1 MVNVMKLYSYRQI
14 QDIEAATIAE
24 TGTTTGA
31 INAELGAQAAEA
43 VAEMLADCECRPVV
57 FAGPGRCGAIAIAT
71 AQGLATRGLHPTV
84 YFFNIRGTSAQ
95 PDAVAARDAYLAACG
110 SEGFEE
116 VRGNFSMPELG
127 SRDLVVDGLFGS
139 EVEGPLGGA
148 YQALVRRIN
157 ESGARIVAIDM
168 PSGLPADGAPGLI
181 NRNIIHA
188 DLTLAIGMPRLAF
201 FSAENAELVGQWQTL
216 DAGYSREAAARMQAG
231 YYLIERKQVRRI
243 LTPRHPD
250 SSKADYGS
258 LVIFAGSYG
267 MMGAALLATRSALRS
282 GCGKVTCHAPRCG
295 YLVMQTAAPE
305 ALFETSPDDDVCIT
319 DIELRR
325 DYNAVA
331 IGPGIGTDDV
341 TIDALEAFL
350 KVANANSRPVV
361 LDAGA
366 LNCIALRPTLLD
378 YIPVMSVI
386 TPHAGE
392 FDRMF
397 GMQPGPD
404 ARLAKAIEVAMFHKI
419 VIVLKGHHTAVVR
432 PDGKVCFNP
441 TGTAALA
448 TAGTGDVLTG
458 LIGGFMAQGI
468 SPELAASAGVFV
480 HGLAGRIAEN
490 THGSYGVTAGDVA
503 DNIGRAIYS
512 LMK

>member
-361 LDAGA
+361 LDADA

>member
-350 KVANANSRPVV
+350 MVANANSRPVV
-361 LDAGA
+361 LDADA

>member
-361 LDAGA
+361 LDADA
-366 LNCIALRPTLLD
+366 LNCIALRSTLLD

>member
-1 MVNVMKLYSYRQI
+1 MAGTGKSAGEMC
-14 QDIEAATIAE
+14 AA
-24 TGTTTGA
+24 
-31 INAELGAQAAEA
+31 LGAQAAEA
-43 VAEMLADCECRPVV
+43 VADMLAECGCRPVL

-71 AQGLATRGLHPTV
+71 AQGLAARKMKPVT

-110 SEGFEE
+110 SEGFNE
-116 VRGNFSMPELG
+116 VNGNFSMPEI
-127 SRDLVVDGLFGS
+127 SARDLVVDGLFGS
-139 EVEGPLGGA
+139 EVDGPLGGA

-157 ESGARIVAIDM
+157 ESGARIVALDM

-188 DLTLAIGMPRLAF
+188 DLTLALGMPRLAF
-201 FSAENAELVGQWQTL
+201 FSAENAELVGQWQAL
-216 DAGYSREAAARMQAG
+216 DAGYSREAAARIQAG

-243 LTPRHPD
+243 LAPRHPD
-250 SSKADYGS
+250 SSKADYGN

-267 MMGAALLATRSALRS
+267 MMGAALLATRAALRS

-295 YLVMQTAAPE
+295 YLVLQTAVPE

-331 IGPGIGTDDV
+331 VGPGMGTADV
-341 TIDALEAFL
+341 TIDALESFL

-361 LDAGA
+361 LDADA

-397 GMQPGPD
+397 GIQPGAD

-419 VIVLKGHHTAVVR
+419 IIVLKGHHTAVVR

-480 HGLAGRIAEN
+480 HGMAGLMAER

-503 DNIGRAIYS
+503 DNIGRAINS
-512 LMK
+512 IMN

>member
-43 VAEMLADCECRPVV
+43 VAEMLADCDCRPVV

-325 DYNAVA
+325 DYIAVA

-361 LDAGA
+361 LDADA

-419 VIVLKGHHTAVVR
+419 IIVLKGHHTAVVR

-480 HGLAGRIAEN
+480 HGLAGRMAEN

>member
-181 NRNIIHA
+181 IHA

-361 LDAGA
+361 LDADA

>member
-341 TIDALEAFL
+341 TIDAL
-350 KVANANSRPVV
+350 
-361 LDAGA
+361 
-366 LNCIALRPTLLD
+366 NCIALRPTLLD

>member
-31 INAELGAQAAEA
+31 INAELGAQATEA
-43 VAEMLADCECRPVV
+43 VAEMLADCDCRPVV

-361 LDAGA
+361 LDADA

-419 VIVLKGHHTAVVR
+419 IIVLKGHHTAVVR

-480 HGLAGRIAEN
+480 HGLAGRMAEN

>member
-341 TIDALEAFL
+341 TIDAPEAFL

-361 LDAGA
+361 LDADA

>member
-24 TGTTTGA
+24 TDTTTGA
-31 INAELGAQAAEA
+31 INAELGAQGAEA

-84 YFFNIRGTSAQ
+84 YFFNIRGTSAR

-361 LDAGA
+361 LDADA

-419 VIVLKGHHTAVVR
+419 IIVLKGHHTAVVR

-480 HGLAGRIAEN
+480 HGLAGRMAEN

>member
-361 LDAGA
+361 LDADA
-366 LNCIALRPTLLD
+366 LNCIALRPTLTT
-378 YIPVMSVI
+378 S
-386 TPHAGE
+386 
-392 FDRMF
+392 R
-397 GMQPGPD
+397 
-404 ARLAKAIEVAMFHKI
+404 
-419 VIVLKGHHTAVVR
+419 
-432 PDGKVCFNP
+432 
-441 TGTAALA
+441 
-448 TAGTGDVLTG
+448 
-458 LIGGFMAQGI
+458 
-468 SPELAASAGVFV
+468 
-480 HGLAGRIAEN
+480 
-490 THGSYGVTAGDVA
+490 
-503 DNIGRAIYS
+503 
-512 LMK
+512 